1 MTIEEMNRIKDSR
14 GYSFTQLSDYTGV
27 PVVTLQRIFSGN
39 TKNPRK
45 ATLDAIE
52 KVLKGD
58 EALYSGKAY
67 SYEKSR
73 VTYSDIDTEDREL
86 NESTPSYGYGTGR
99 SDSGFIKKNGEF
111 TVEDYFELPEDQWVE
126 LIDGYF
132 YNMTAPRPVHQIISV
147 SVVNA
152 IYSFIKENKGSCI
165 PICSPIDVQLDCD
178 NKTMVQPDVVIVCDE
193 DKIRDKLIYGA
204 PDFVLE
210 ILSPSTRRKDM
221 FIKSEKYCNAGVKEY
236 WMIDPKKKALIAYD
250 FADEDVIPE
259 MIPLEGEYPMKL
271 YDGKL
276 KIDLDEIA
284 GLIDRFSR

>member
-52 KVLKGD
+52 KVLEGD
-58 EALYSGKAY
+58 ESKYFGKAY
-67 SYEKSR
+67 SYEQSSVIFSDRGEKS
-73 VTYSDIDTEDREL
+73 SEL
-86 NESTPSYGYGTGR
+86 AESSPSYG
-99 SDSGFIKKNGEF
+99 SKKNGEY
-111 TVEDYFELPEDQWVE
+111 TVEDYYALPEDQWVE
-126 LIDGYF
+126 LIDGVF
-132 YNMTAPRPVHQIISV
+132 YDMTAPRPVHQIISSAV
-147 SVVNA
+147 FNT
-152 IYSFIKENKGSCI
+152 IYNFIRSNKSDCI
-165 PICSPIDVQLDCD
+165 PLYSPIDVQLDCD
-178 NKTMVQPDVVIVCDE
+178 DRTMVQPDVVIVCDE
-193 DKIRDKLIYGA
+193 DKIRDRVIYGA

-236 WMIDPKKKALIAYD
+236 WMIDPKKRVLIVYN
-250 FADEDVIPE
+250 FKDEDVTPE
-259 MIPLEGEYPMKL
+259 IMPLEGDYPMNI

-276 KIDLDEIA
+276 RIDLEEVNQI
-284 GLIDRFSR
+284 IERFSK